1 MFVFASNR
9 EKEARKI
16 VTGKEF
22 KLARKQRGWTQWD
35 VAARLGVSQTY
46 VALLERDKRHFP
58 SRLVGKAVTLFGMS
72 ASALPLRLRASTD
85 TDLTRQLSALGY
97 PGFAHVPPARR
108 RNPAEVCVA
117 ALGKDNLES
126 RIAEALPWLLLQD
139 GAISEVCKEW
149 MVKQARLLGLTNRLG
164 FTVTLAK
171 QVTERKGE
179 TTSDVYRALAQLE
192 QELFRTRLAE
202 PDTFFQDHLSQRQRE
217 WLENARPEAAR
228 RWNLLTNWQHEHL
241 QYA

>member
-1 MFVFASNR
+1 M
-9 EKEARKI
+9 
-16 VTGKEF
+16 TGKEF
-22 KLARKQRGWTQWD
+22 MLARRQRGWTQCD

-46 VALLERDKRHFP
+46 VALLERDKRPFP
-58 SRLVGKAVTLFGMS
+58 PGLLRKAVTLFGMS
-72 ASALPLRLRASTD
+72 PSALPLSLRALTV
-85 TDLTRQLSALGY
+85 TELTRQLSALGY
-97 PGFAHVPPARR
+97 PGFAHVRPARR
-108 RNPAEVCVA
+108 RNPAEVLLA
-117 ALGKDNLES
+117 ALGKDNLEA
-126 RIAEALPWLLLQD
+126 RVAEALPWVLLQY
-139 GAISEVCKEW
+139 GAMSEVCKDW

-179 TTSDVYRALAQLE
+179 TTSDAYRALAQLE

-202 PDTFFQDHLSQRQRE
+202 PDTFCQDNLSQRQRE

-228 RWNLLTNWQHEHL
+228 RWNLLTNWQPEHL